1 MGLSIEQSKRFS
13 RHLLLEQVGEV
24 GQLKL
29 QQAKVMIIGL
39 GGLGNPAA
47 LYLAAA
53 GVGELHLVDGDSVE
67 VSNLQR
73 QILFRE
79 QDVDELKVDAAQ
91 RNLEDVNSRI
101 ELIPHATA
109 VNDENIDA
117 LLQQVDVVLDC
128 TDNFCSRRLINKACR
143 AAGIPLVSGAAIRFE
158 GQLVLFDFRQP
169 DSPCYQCL
177 YPEGRKEPQLNCANS
192 GVLGPILG
200 VIASMQALTAI
211 KLIVGLPAQAGQL
224 QLFDGLTMRWQSFQI
239 KPAAECCRAADKA
252 SS

>member
-13 RHLLLEQVGEV
+13 RHLLLEQVGEA

-91 RNLEDVNSRI
+91 RNLEDINSRI

-128 TDNFCSRRLINKACR
+128 TDNFRSRRLINKACR

-158 GQLVLFDFRQP
+158 GQLALFDFRQP
-169 DSPCYQCL
+169 NSPCYQCL

-239 KPAAECCRAADKA
+239 KPAAECCRAADEA